1 MHKYK
6 VVTTGGGYS
15 VLNNGVVTEVIAQDG
30 TIKGDIKEAL
40 AQGSIYIG
48 NSSGVTSE
56 LSVKTDTGFLVGNG
70 TTAVVKTMSGEA
82 SMANTGAV
90 TLSTNAVVGKALT
103 GYSSTT
109 GTLSASDTIVG
120 AISKLN
126 GNMAV
131 SNRLN
136 DVQFILGTTT
146 ATAETCMTS
155 EFDETTTGIG
165 LRNIGSLAVPQVLNA
180 NPGATVVSDTVNILH
195 SAGAGDCDDL
205 LGRYTK
211 VAVSGAGDSGLTMVA
226 DAPRAYVL
234 AGVAKEVYGSQPW
247 FSHAGTG
254 AITAGSAL
262 SAKCDVNADNFT
274 ASTVNAGH
282 FHIEGA
288 ATVTGQFDGVMI
300 EVYPDVTCLDS
311 ALAIAVDSTAVVASG
326 IRISG
331 TPKNGIKF
339 QSGATISSGAGTDD
353 ATIKSEQGETAPA
366 GSIYIGA
373 NGTVFVMVSTTWTA
387 LTIN

>member
-6 VVTTGGGYS
+6 VTTTGGGYS
-15 VLNNGVVTEVIAQDG
+15 VLNNGVETQVISQDG
-30 TIKGDIKEAL
+30 SIIAPISLSLGDDDVL
-40 AQGSIYIG
+40 
-48 NSSGVTSE
+48 
-56 LSVKTDTGFLVGNG
+56 
-70 TTAVVKTMSGEA
+70 TA
-82 SMANTGAV
+82 
-90 TLSTNAVVGKALT
+90 
-103 GYSSTT
+103 
-109 GTLSASDTIVG
+109 
-120 AISKLN
+120 
-126 GNMAV
+126 
-131 SNRLN
+131 
-136 DVQFILGTTT
+136 GTTT
-146 ATAETCMTS
+146 TTAATKITL
-155 EFDETTTGIG
+155 EFDKTTTGVG
-165 LRNIGSLAVPQVLNA
+165 QVKIGSLSVPQVLNT
-180 NPGATVVSDTVNILH
+180 NPGASVAVDTVNILH

-234 AGVAKEVYGSQPW
+234 AGVAKEVYASQPW
-247 FSHAGTG
+247 ISHAGTG
-254 AITAGSAL
+254 AVTAMSAL
-262 SAKCDVNADNFT
+262 SAKADVNTDNFT

-300 EVYPDVTCLDS
+300 EAYPDVRSLDS
-311 ALAIAVDSTAVVASG
+311 GLAIAVDSGAVVQSG
-326 IRISG
+326 IRITG

-353 ATIKSEQGETAPA
+353 ASIKSEQGATAPA